1 MNKEL
6 EKTLRNAH
14 EIKSEQYR
22 VRIYVKNDVPYFC
35 AADIAKVGGIKTPTK
50 WIQSAIARNPRF
62 QYVRILY
69 PVMTVGGVRRF
80 NLVFVTAEEGI
91 RIMNSLPL
99 FLETKRWMVE
109 KVFAFK
115 PDPNV
120 RYYKE
125 ADRDIHKGCGDSPYE
140 KQIDSIIMELL
151 EMKRSIQNEKK
162 SV

>member
-22 VRIYVKNDVPYFC
+22 VRVYVKNGVPYFC
-35 AADIAKVGGIKTPTK
+35 AADIAKVGDIKTPTK
-50 WIQSAIARNPRF
+50 WVQSAIARNPRF

-125 ADRDIHKGCGDSPYE
+125 DDMDIRKGCGENSYE
-140 KQIDSIIMELL
+140 KQIDSIIIELL